1 MKHIITT
8 IIVLLVCVC
17 ANAQTSDSVI
27 VNKLKERGVSFSH
40 NNSVTLLATGR
51 EKFEDMFQ
59 AIRNARHS
67 IHLEYFNFRNDSI
80 ARELFHLL
88 EEKALHG
95 VEVRALF
102 DAFGNSS
109 NNRPLKQRHLDTIRA
124 KGVEIY
130 KFDPIVFP
138 WINHVLTR
146 DHRKIVVI
154 DGRIAYIGGMNVADY
169 YIKGTEKV
177 GSWHDMHCRL
187 DGNEVNTLQRI
198 FLKMWNK
205 TTGQNV
211 HGAQYYRGDYT
222 LSLIHI

>member
-80 ARELFHLL
+80 AHELFHLL
-88 EEKALHG
+88 EEKAQHG

-138 WINHVLTR
+138 
-146 DHRKIVVI
+146 
-154 DGRIAYIGGMNVADY
+154 
-169 YIKGTEKV
+169 
-177 GSWHDMHCRL
+177 
-187 DGNEVNTLQRI
+187 
-198 FLKMWNK
+198 
-205 TTGQNV
+205 
-211 HGAQYYRGDYT
+211 
-222 LSLIHI
+222 